1 MRKGKDIIG
10 KPIITYDSGQKVA
23 NIVDLIFNQNDNR
36 LLGLLISESGWFS
49 SAKVLPLY
57 LVKAIGVD
65 AIIIPSRDT
74 IASSRSYADIH
85 QILENNNI
93 LNGTRIMTTDG
104 RNLGKLIDLYFDETS
119 GAIEGYETS
128 GGLFADAYSGRSF
141 VPATQAIKIGKDV
154 AFVPVETIALME
166 EQVGGLKAAFQTAS
180 EKVQSTAQVAGEKFQ
195 ETAQI
200 AGERFQETAQVAGE
214 KFQSTT
220 QIAGEK
226 LQTAGRLAS
235 SKVTDAIVDRDAQK
249 QFVIGK
255 VAQQT
260 VTGNDGTIFVR
271 SGETIAP
278 EMANAAERSGILD
291 RLYRATGGNLTAP
304 LGERMNN
311 TVAGLTIEQA
321 QGRRAQRAVYTPEGY
336 IIAAQGQIIT
346 PGAIER
352 AKATRQ
358 ESALLTAVGL
368 SAPAAQTQA
377 SSLATTTGERLKT
390 TTSVAGDRLQE
401 GAANVWDRV
410 RETANDLQGRS
421 SQALEQK
428 RIKGALGRPTTRVI
442 LDRHDEVILNV
453 GELISHKAIDRAR
466 SAGILDVLLDSVY
479 TETPR
484 LSLDELRA
492 PEKGSAAL

>member
-10 KPIITYDSGQKVA
+10 KPIITYDFGQKVA
-23 NIVDLIFNQNDNR
+23 NIVDLIFDQNDNR
-36 LLGLLISESGWFS
+36 LLGLLIKESGWFT

-57 LVKAIGVD
+57 LVKAIGID
-65 AIIIPSRDT
+65 AVIVPSRDT

-85 QILENNNI
+85 QILETNNI

-104 RNLGKLIDLYFDETS
+104 RNLGKLIDLYFDETN
-119 GAIEGYETS
+119 GTIEGYETS

-141 VPATQAIKIGKDV
+141 VPATQTIKIGKDV

-180 EKVQSTAQVAGEKFQ
+180 EK
-195 ETAQI
+195 I
-200 AGERFQETAQVAGE
+200 QETAQVAGE

-235 SKVTDAIVDRDAQK
+235 SKVTDAIVDRSAQK

-271 SGETIAP
+271 SGETISL
-278 EMANAAERSGILD
+278 EMANAAERAGILD
-291 RLYRATGGNLTAP
+291 RLYRAAGGNLTEP
-304 LGERMNN
+304 LGEQMNN

-346 PGAIER
+346 TAAIDR
-352 AKATRQ
+352 AKATHQ
-358 ESALLTAVGL
+358 ESALLNAVGL
-368 SAPAAQTQA
+368 SAPAAAQTQA
-377 SSLATTTGERLKT
+377 GSLATITGERLKT

-401 GAANVWDRV
+401 GAANMWDRV

-442 LDRHDEVILNV
+442 LDRDDEVILNV
-453 GELISHKAIDRAR
+453 GELISHKAIESAR
-466 SAGILDVLLDSVY
+466 SAGVLDVLLDSVY